1 MDSKNGTVDLSF
13 SLFFED
19 TADSETDAADP
30 DKIHADVGAAYDD
43 QDAESC
49 SYDTRDNTLGFT
61 KAVDCDDQDSGDS
74 IGIDGDDHQ
83 ELSTSSCKMRF
94 SDVTS
99 RYLSKDKGEEE
110 TKVDKIDVDEME
122 DRVFWETCMEVGYP

>member
-1 MDSKNGTVDLSF
+1 MDSKNGVDVSS

-19 TADSETDAADP
+19 TADSETDAGDP
-30 DKIHADVGAAYDD
+30 NNIHADVGAAYDD

-61 KAVDCDDQDSGDS
+61 KAVDCDDQDS
-74 IGIDGDDHQ
+74 
-83 ELSTSSCKMRF
+83 E
-94 SDVTS
+94 VTS
-99 RYLSKDKGEEE
+99 RCVSKKEGEEE

-122 DRVFWETCMEVGYP
+122 DRVFWETCMEGGYP